1 MVDPD
6 VAGAAPA
13 PPVEGSEAGLE
24 VETDAAAAIAK
35 AVTGTAMT
43 LETETA
49 AEDALA
55 LAAAPEIAE
64 TAEAAAGTTMS
75 TIRDPAPEV
84 ATAAVASR
92 REVDEAASVEAEAA
106 AVPTVKSQ
114 APEVTERLSHKKLFK
129 RARRKTEYTSATS
142 HSKSDGTTSRSFAEE
157 VGRDI
162 HICRWLQVWDG
173 VWIWCKLT
181 ARETEDQSLLCLAQQ
196 A

>member
-1 MVDPD
+1 VEELD

-24 VETDAAAAIAK
+24 VETDAAAATAK
-35 AVTGTAMT
+35 AVTGTVVIP
-43 LETETA
+43 ETETA
-49 AEDALA
+49 VGDALA
-55 LAAAPEIAE
+55 RAAAPEIEE
-64 TAEAAAGTTMS
+64 TAEAAAGTTTS

-84 ATAAVASR
+84 ATAVVASR

-106 AVPTVKSQ
+106 VPTVKSQ
-114 APEVTERLSHKKLFK
+114 APEVTERPSHKKLFK

-181 ARETEDQSLLCLAQQ
+181 ARETEDQSLLCLA
-196 A
+196 

>member
-1 MVDPD
+1 VEELD

-13 PPVEGSEAGLE
+13 LPVEGSEAGLE
-24 VETDAAAAIAK
+24 VETDAAAATAK
-35 AVTGTAMT
+35 AVTGTVVIP
-43 LETETA
+43 ETETA
-49 AEDALA
+49 VGDALA
-55 LAAAPEIAE
+55 RAAAPEIEE
-64 TAEAAAGTTMS
+64 TAEAAAGTTTS

-84 ATAAVASR
+84 ATAVVASR

-106 AVPTVKSQ
+106 DPTVKSQ

-181 ARETEDQSLLCLAQQ
+181 ARETEDQSLLCLA
-196 A
+196 